1 MKLSFLKI
9 DRILQ
14 TETGERIEIPAGGI
28 RFDHKEK
35 EISLSEP
42 LELHVVNGEFVN
54 QMRFVCWDVYG
65 DQTLIPQ
72 EMRMQ
77 WSLVSLL
84 ANDEVLTAIREQM
97 GLLPVYTVAYEKL
110 FEREMAVV

>member
-9 DRILQ
+9 DRISG
-14 TETGERIEIPAGGI
+14 TETWERIEIPAGGI

-42 LELHVVNGEFVN
+42 LVLEVLDGEFIN
-54 QMRFVCWDVYG
+54 QARYVHWDVYG
-65 DQTLIPQ
+65 DQSLNPE
-72 EMRMQ
+72 EMRMK

-84 ANDEVLTAIREQM
+84 ENDEVVTAIREKM
-97 GLLPVYTVAYEKL
+97 GLLPIYTVSFEGL